1 MIKYPRHHGYETFC
15 LISNLSFSNSLF
27 PSLTHSLSLSYFHSF
42 SLSLNISILFYI
54 SLSLLLVCINFQNMC
69 LNLSNLSIC
78 LYVCLTVCMFL
89 FSSVCVYR
97 SVCLSDN
104 RSISLFVCSSV
115 SLSVSYLLGFTW
127 TMSRSHCTAGI
138 AIGAHPSSV
147 AASSMC

>member
-1 MIKYPRHHGYETFC
+1 MGTRLPVSYQ
-15 LISNLSFSNSLF
+15 ISL
-27 PSLTHSLSLSYFHSF
+27 SLTHSFPPSLTLSLIFILSLSP
-42 SLSLNISILFYI
+42 ILFYI

-78 LYVCLTVCMFL
+78 LYVCLTVCLFL
-89 FSSVCVYR
+89 FSSVCVCR

-127 TMSRSHCTAGI
+127 TMSRSHYTAGI

>member
-1 MIKYPRHHGYETFC
+1 MGTRLPVSYQ
-15 LISNLSFSNSLF
+15 ISL
-27 PSLTHSLSLSYFHSF
+27 SLTHSFPPSLTLSLIFIRY
-42 SLSLNISILFYI
+42 LSPILFYI

-78 LYVCLTVCMFL
+78 LYVCLTVCLFL
-89 FSSVCVYR
+89 FSSVCVCR